1 MARRFYVNKPLNVN
15 DVITF
20 TGEDYNH
27 IINVLRYKLN
37 DKLIICNGSE
47 FDFLCCLEKI
57 DKKLCEFK
65 VLSKQINQVETK
77 TNVSV
82 FQALVKGE
90 KFELIAQKLTE
101 LGVNTL
107 IPFVSKFVV
116 VKQNTTRL
124 DRLEKIS
131 IEAIKQCGRAK
142 PLKIENIIS
151 FNEMLNKL
159 SEYDIVVFANENSNN
174 NFDFANLKKYNGKN
188 VAVIIGSEGGFDKD
202 EVDQLSN
209 LQNVKE
215 ITLGK
220 RILRAETACICLTAV
235 VMNAL
240 NEWNI

>member
-1 MARRFYVNKPLNVN
+1 MARRFYIKRPLQVSDN
-15 DVITF
+15 ITF
-20 TGEDYNH
+20 SGEDYNH

-47 FDFLCCLEKI
+47 FDFLCRLTEI
-57 DKKLCEFK
+57 NKKDCKFIVEEQQL
-65 VLSKQINQVETK
+65 NNVETK
-77 TNVSV
+77 SNVAV

-101 LGVNTL
+101 LGVNRL
-107 IPFVSKFVV
+107 IPFTSKFVV

-142 PLKIENIIS
+142 PLIVENIIS
-151 FNEMLNKL
+151 FNQMIEKL
-159 SEYDIVVFANENSNN
+159 SGYDVVIFANENSKN
-174 NFDFANLKKYNGKN
+174 NFDFSELKNYNGKN
-188 VAVIIGSEGGFDKD
+188 VAIIIGSEGGFDSD
-202 EVDQLSN
+202 EVNMLSN
-209 LQNVKE
+209 LKNVKE
-215 ITLGK
+215 ITLGR

-240 NEWNI
+240 NEWEL